1 MKHQFYILDIT
12 NHNFITAQKFNA
24 SGKPR
29 TDTLATAQKCGGKLK
44 QIDIA
49 SFDLPK
55 NFILRKIKR
64 GIDMFYALAV
74 FFVKYSK
81 VKNCII
87 FIQYPFLNIKE
98 NIVFYI
104 LKKLKSQNNRLITLY
119 HDLELLRNKYYT
131 DLDRFMLENSDVSI
145 VHSTNMLD
153 EIKDRNIK
161 IKNSICLEF
170 FDYTSNLNLPINK
183 DLRRI
188 QLIYAGNLQKSTFL
202 KSLDKVHFNESF
214 RLNLYGLFCD
224 IITESDFVKYKGKF
238 DAEKFSDID
247 GNWGLVWDGTSIDT
261 CDGIFGN
268 YLRYNSPFKMSLYL
282 AAKKPVVVWK
292 ESAMAEYVEK
302 YKMGI
307 CVSSLNE
314 IASRVGSLSD
324 SDLQQIQHNVDIISE
339 EVRAGMKL
347 ESALNIAFEELN
359 F

>member
-1 MKHQFYILDIT
+1 MEHQFYILDIT

-24 SGKPR
+24 CGKPR
-29 TDTLATAQKCGGKLK
+29 TDTLANVQKCGGILK

-55 NFILRKIKR
+55 NIILRKIKR
-64 GIDMFYALAV
+64 GIDMLYALAV

-81 VKNCII
+81 VKNSIV

-98 NIVFYI
+98 NIVLYI
-104 LKKLKSQNNRLITLY
+104 LKKLKKRNNRMITLF

-131 DLDRFMLENSDVSI
+131 DLDKFMLEVSDVSI

-161 IKNSICLEF
+161 IRNSVCLEF
-170 FDYTSNLNLPINK
+170 FDYISNLNLPANK
-183 DLRRI
+183 DLRSI
-188 QLIYAGNLQKSTFL
+188 QLIYAGNLKKSMFL
-202 KSLDKVHFNESF
+202 KNLNKVHFNENF

-224 IITESDFVKYKGKF
+224 IIAENDFVKYKGKF
-238 DAEKFSDID
+238 DAEDFSDID
-247 GNWGLVWDGTSIDT
+247 GNWGLVWDGTSTDT

-302 YKMGI
+302 YKIGI

-314 IASRVGSLSD
+314 IVSLVGSLSD
-324 SDLQQIQHNVDIISE
+324 SDLQQIQHNVDMISE
-339 EVRAGMKL
+339 EVRVGMKL
-347 ESALNIAFEELN
+347 KRALNIAFEKLN